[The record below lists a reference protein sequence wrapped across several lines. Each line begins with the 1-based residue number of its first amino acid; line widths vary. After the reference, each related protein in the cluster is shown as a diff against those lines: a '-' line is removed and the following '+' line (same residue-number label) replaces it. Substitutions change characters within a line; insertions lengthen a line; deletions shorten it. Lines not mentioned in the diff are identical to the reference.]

1 MYGTLLPSMVSLDPL
16 VSVPATFYADDDED
30 VIVMENLKAKGF
42 DIEEKTRG
50 QLNLQPTLLFFDA
63 SATAQDFHLLHAC
76 FQPINVHFICY
87 LSCTT

>member
-16 VSVPATFYADDDED
+16 VSVPATFYADEGED

-50 QLNLQPTLLFFDA
+50 T
-63 SATAQDFHLLHAC
+63 
-76 FQPINVHFICY
+76 
-87 LSCTT
+87 